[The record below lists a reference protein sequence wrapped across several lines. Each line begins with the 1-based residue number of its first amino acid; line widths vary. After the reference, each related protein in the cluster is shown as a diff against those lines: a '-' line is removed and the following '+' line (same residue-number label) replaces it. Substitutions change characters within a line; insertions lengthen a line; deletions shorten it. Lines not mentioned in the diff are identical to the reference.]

1 MISAGGMSRWVGPLA
16 PASSPVAVGQ
26 SPCGPDSMIG
36 DQDGGPQRAAVINSV
51 ALEQGSL
58 MREGA
63 WGPEVGWGC
72 LFGVLDAGG
81 EGLGGL
87 SVWSGRSGVPWSCW
101 MVARPVVMGL

>member
-1 MISAGGMSRWVGPLA
+1 
-16 PASSPVAVGQ
+16 
-26 SPCGPDSMIG
+26 
-36 DQDGGPQRAAVINSV
+36 
-51 ALEQGSL
+51 